1 MQAISLHITSLN
13 KIRIMNK
20 TKLLKYGLPALALA
34 FIIGAGT
41 TAEAFGGG
49 FNKNATPEQIATMHT
64 QMFQEQATLIGVTVD
79 EVETAW
85 ANGTSFKELA
95 KQKGITEEVLK
106 AKMKANHEAQMK
118 AHLQTLVDKGVITK
132 AQADARIATMQK
144 MADKMK
150 DKKGKGFGHKMG
162 MGGGMGFGF

>member
-1 MQAISLHITSLN
+1 
-13 KIRIMNK
+13 MNK

-34 FIIGAGT
+34 LLLGAGT

-49 FNKNATPEQIATMHT
+49 MNKNTTPEQVATMHT
-64 QMFQEQATLIGVTVD
+64 QMFQEQATLLGLTVD
-79 EVETAW
+79 EVKTAW

-95 KQKGITEEVLK
+95 KQKGITEEALK

-118 AHLQTLVDKGVITK
+118 AHLKTLVDKGVSTR

-150 DKKGKGFGHKMG
+150 DKKGKGHGRGIG
-162 MGGGMGFGF
+162 MGLFGF